1 MSNQYVVNQIKQ
13 ILQQMQQSEARNAQL
28 LQQLQQAE
36 QQAVQQTRQL
46 QQLVSQID
54 TNLPVGQTMQSGYG
68 YQTVPQFSE
77 GTRSFFGNYSQ
88 PKDFSQ
94 QGFSYSGTQF

>member
-1 MSNQYVVNQIKQ
+1 MSNYYVVNQIKQ
-13 ILQQMQQSEARNAQL
+13 ILQQMEQSETRNAQL

-46 QQLVSQID
+46 QQLINQIG

-68 YQTVPQFSE
+68 YQNVPQFSE
-77 GTRSFFGNYSQ
+77 GTTSFFGSYSQ
-88 PKDFSQ
+88 PKEFGQ
-94 QGFSYSGTQF
+94 QGFEYSGTQF